1 MLDTHPMG
9 ESNEPKKTALAQAS
23 EDVMVAQTM
32 GGRMHVRWDESAQ
45 ATPHGQLVFFAEFL
59 ATAGVF
65 DRWVDG
71 CPLSYSSPNASTK
84 RDVLGTLMLGILA
97 GSRRYAHIAGVRG
110 DAVAAQ
116 ALGLRSVVSEDS
128 VRRALKAMVPAT
140 SEPWM
145 RTALMD
151 SVKSALNRPWVLDI
165 DATIK
170 PLYGHQQGAE
180 IGYNPHKPGRPS
192 HVLHTFWVGN
202 LRLVLDAVLTSGKQH
217 SSGHAKAPLERLLDE
232 LGDQRPALLRGD
244 CGYGNE
250 DIIEVCE
257 QRELPYLLR
266 LRRTANVKRLIE
278 RLFTREGWSRA
289 SEASQGWQAIEHSIR
304 LHGWSRERRVVV
316 LRRRIKHDIALT
328 AAKSAG
334 NARHE
339 QLVLALP
346 FDEVQD
352 NAQLW
357 EYTVL
362 VTNAEYDL
370 TAIGQLYRDRCDCEN
385 GFDELKNQW
394 GWGGFTTHDMHRSQI
409 TARAVA
415 LVYNWWSWYVRAANP
430 AARREALTSRPLLLA
445 AVGRAV
451 SHGGQTLLYLTPMH
465 AEVGLIKSMIA
476 NVHAA
481 IRHVRSAA
489 EQLPTLDR
497 WATLLAYICR
507 QIVGQIGL
515 PTLPPVLAAP
525 G

>member
-1 MLDTHPMG
+1 MG
-9 ESNEPKKTALAQAS
+9 ESYEPKKSVLAQAS

-32 GGRMHVRWDESAQ
+32 GGRMHVRWDETAQ
-45 ATPHGQLVFFAEFL
+45 ATPHGQVVFFSEFL

-65 DRWVDG
+65 DRWVDA
-71 CPLSYSSPNASTK
+71 CPLHYSSPNASRA

-97 GSRRYAHIAGVRG
+97 GSKRYAHIAGIRG

-116 ALGLRSVVSEDS
+116 ALGLKGLVSEDS
-128 VRRALKAMVPAT
+128 VRRALKAMEAAA

-145 RTALMD
+145 RSALMG
-151 SVKSALNRPWVLDI
+151 SVRDALDRPWVLDI

-180 IGYNPHKPGRPS
+180 VGYNPHKPGRPS

-202 LRLVLDAVLTSGKQH
+202 LRLVLDAQLSPGKQH
-217 SSGHAKAPLERLLDE
+217 SSGHAKAALGRLLDE
-232 LGDQRPALLRGD
+232 LGERGPALVRGD

-250 DIIEVCE
+250 DLIDVCE
-257 QRELPYLLR
+257 QRDRAYLLR
-266 LRRTANVKRLIE
+266 LRKTANVKRLIE
-278 RLFTREGWSRA
+278 RLFGREDWTRATET
-289 SEASQGWQAIEHSIR
+289 SQGWQAIEDSIK
-304 LHGWSRERRVVV
+304 LSGWSKARRVVV

-328 AAKSAG
+328 AKKRKD
-334 NARHE
+334 NE
-339 QLVLALP
+339 DQLVLALP
-346 FDEVQD
+346 HDEVQD
-352 NAQLW
+352 NAQVW

-362 VTNAEYDL
+362 VTNAEYDIA
-370 TAIGQLYRDRCDCEN
+370 AIGQLYRDRCDCEN

-394 GWGGFTTHDMHRSQI
+394 GWGGFTTQDMHRSQI

-430 AARREALTSRPLLLA
+430 QARREALTSRPLLLA

-451 SHGGQTLLYLTPMH
+451 SHSGQTLLYLTPMH
-465 AEVGLIKSMIA
+465 AEAGLIKSMIA

-481 IRHVRSAA
+481 ISHVRRAA
-489 EQLPTLDR
+489 EQLPKLDR

-507 QIVGQIGL
+507 RIVGQTAL
-515 PTLPPVLAAP
+515 PTPPPALAAS